1 MEKEYIVTQEQL
13 DDLDSFVKA
22 FNLYHQKLLEVA
34 MEYDWNDGK
43 MGFALGNIHCELEQ
57 SSIKMSSLLEE
68 IEFGR
73 KDPHNNL
80 TYIINSKEFGE
91 LRYFATEFKVNA
103 EGIGRIPIDE
113 WEPMGMGYTL
123 GCIHSNLL
131 HNHIDSEALLNN
143 IKKNNKERKGEIG
156 GIYLKDGG
164 IYLKNKDGTEVCDN
178 NGWQI
183 YLRRS
188 DVEKW

>member
-1 MEKEYIVTQEQL
+1 MGMEKEYIVTQEQL

-22 FNLYHQKLLEVA
+22 FNLYHHKLYEVG

-57 SSIKMSSLLEE
+57 SFIKMSSLLKE
-68 IEFGR
+68 IDFR
-73 KDPHNNL
+73 CKDPHNNL
-80 TYIINSKEFGE
+80 TYIINSKEFDE
-91 LRYFATEFKVNA
+91 LKHFANEFKVNA
-103 EGIGRIPIDE
+103 DNIGRIPIDE

-131 HNHIDSEALLNN
+131 HNHIDSEILLNN
-143 IKKNNKERKGEIG
+143 IKKYNKERKGEIG
-156 GIYLKDGG
+156 GIYLEGGG
-164 IYLKNKDGTEVCDN
+164 IYLKDKGGYEVSNKND
-178 NGWQI
+178 WQI

-188 DVEKW
+188 GT